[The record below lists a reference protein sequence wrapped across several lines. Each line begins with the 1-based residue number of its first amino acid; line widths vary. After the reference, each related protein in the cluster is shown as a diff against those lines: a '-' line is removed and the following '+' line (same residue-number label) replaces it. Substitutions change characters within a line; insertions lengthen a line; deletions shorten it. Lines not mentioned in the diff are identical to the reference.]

1 MRRIA
6 IYVDKIRKGANP
18 ADLPFEVFVRPE
30 LIVNLKTAH
39 EIGIAIPP
47 DVLRRADR
55 VIQ

>member
-1 MRRIA
+1 VRRIA

-30 LIVNLKTAH
+30 LIVNLTTARA
-39 EIGIAIPP
+39 IGIALSP
-47 DVLRRADR
+47 DVLKRANR

>member
-1 MRRIA
+1 VRRIA
-6 IYVDKIRKGANP
+6 VYVDKIRKGAAP

-30 LIVNLKTAH
+30 LIVNLKTAN

-47 DVLRRADR
+47 DVLKRANR